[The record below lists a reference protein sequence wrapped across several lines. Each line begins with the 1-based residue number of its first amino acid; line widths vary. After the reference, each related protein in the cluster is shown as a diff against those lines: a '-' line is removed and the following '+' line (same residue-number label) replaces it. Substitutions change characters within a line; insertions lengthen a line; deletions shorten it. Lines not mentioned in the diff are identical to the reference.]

1 MPSRYLY
8 YSNVA
13 KGERR
18 DKGKTKFLTFGYA
31 EPLSILF
38 KCSKRRAQRQRKN
51 KISIIHS
58 MMLHEFV
65 YPTFKTKCAFFAEAC
80 YRAARLV
87 KRFFLCRARFRE
99 ELVGK
104 ANEFF
109 FYRFRQ
115 EIIMR

>member
-38 KCSKRRAQRQRKN
+38 KCSKRRALYYSNVAKGERRDKG
-51 KISIIHS
+51 
-58 MMLHEFV
+58 
-65 YPTFKTKCAFFAEAC
+65 KTK
-80 YRAARLV
+80 
-87 KRFFLCRARFRE
+87 FL
-99 ELVGK
+99 LSIV
-104 ANEFF
+104 
-109 FYRFRQ
+109 
-115 EIIMR
+115 